1 MGQLNAPYTYLAVE
15 KGDRNKLA
23 LFIMVSANA
32 QSLELISP
40 LQSLGAKTILN
51 LTLGEPA
58 EAPNVLYKRIAI
70 NLTEPPF
77 IGDTSIDILLY
88 YDGRKYFKTT
98 LQYQKADV
106 LEALPPGEIAVESP
120 YIYWDRDPMNP
131 ENGILR
137 VSVPLL
143 KGQSIAIPQET
154 EEPVLLNGTVTKA
167 IQVEQ
172 NKDSA
177 GASDDALTWHELS
190 ANGYRYKLPY
200 GLAKKEQVVEIL
212 LENPNNAII
221 RTARIQITT

>member
-98 LQYQKADV
+98 FFFIMY
-106 LEALPPGEIAVESP
+106 EI
-120 YIYWDRDPMNP
+120 I
-131 ENGILR
+131 
-137 VSVPLL
+137 
-143 KGQSIAIPQET
+143 K
-154 EEPVLLNGTVTKA
+154 
-167 IQVEQ
+167 
-172 NKDSA
+172 
-177 GASDDALTWHELS
+177 
-190 ANGYRYKLPY
+190 
-200 GLAKKEQVVEIL
+200 
-212 LENPNNAII
+212 
-221 RTARIQITT
+221 